1 MLTTADSGTFRQVLQ
16 GVRLKTLAHGER
28 TLMTVFQ
35 LDAGAVVPVHR
46 HPQEQIGYL
55 VSGRLRFLDGAGQAV
70 AEVGPGDS
78 WCFGADEEHGAEIL
92 EDAVAIEVFSPVRQ
106 DYLDLA

>member
-1 MLTTADSGTFRQVLQ
+1 MLRSADSGTFRQVLP

-28 TLMTVFQ
+28 TLMAVFQ
-35 LDAGAVVPVHR
+35 LEAGAVVPVHQ

-55 VSGRLRFLDGAGQAV
+55 VSGRIRFLDGEGQSV
-70 AEVGPGDS
+70 AEVCPGDS
-78 WCFGADEEHGAEIL
+78 WCFAADEKHGAEIL
-92 EDAVAIEVFSPVRQ
+92 EDAVAVEVFSPVRQ